1 MARRL
6 DDIQRPQE
14 SQKDRVSGALDRGGS
29 SRQHSPLVLFVSF
42 RGPSTSLRQVKME
55 WANRIHAN
63 MATNGAGAPE
73 RRLRPSSEA
82 ARRSQITRARLG
94 ARQPFCTNQP
104 CGVATTGQPEK
115 FASMKK
121 ILLELV
127 RFLIAVAILAGAYA
141 VFRKMG
147 TGEAPTLRAT
157 DEERAKIV
165 ETFVVQAHESG
176 LDIEVN
182 GVAAPYRE
190 IPVAA
195 EVAGRIVRKSP
206 NCRAGRYVEQGEEL
220 ILLDDADYVL
230 EVARLNK
237 EIEQAVGNL
246 KELDVEKDNV
256 KKLLL
261 LSEEDLE
268 IQRREVNRLVSLQ
281 QKKAASVADVD
292 QAQRVRIAAENGLT
306 QLRNQ
311 LRLHN
316 SRQVRLEAAEA
327 LKQVQ
332 LERAKLDLERT
343 RVRAPIS
350 GVIVVSPAEEDAF
363 VQRGSPLMTVEDTSR
378 VEVRCQLKM
387 EELYW
392 LWGLTN
398 RQASAST
405 ESNPGLPRRDYE
417 IPQAPVTVVYELG
430 DQQYRWRGQL
440 SRFEGIGLD
449 ERTRTMPCR
458 VLVHDPTKVQMPK
471 GQVAVAPPTLVR
483 GMFVKVQIHVAAE
496 EPLLRIPEFSIRPGE
511 SVWVFD
517 SGKLR
522 VVPVSIVRIAKGF
535 AVVRK
540 SQMLVAGARVVI
552 SPLVA
557 PRNGMPI
564 REVGLDLELDEPRP
578 FVPVEGDEK

>member
-1 MARRL
+1 
-6 DDIQRPQE
+6 
-14 SQKDRVSGALDRGGS
+14 
-29 SRQHSPLVLFVSF
+29 
-42 RGPSTSLRQVKME
+42 
-55 WANRIHAN
+55 
-63 MATNGAGAPE
+63 
-73 RRLRPSSEA
+73 
-82 ARRSQITRARLG
+82 
-94 ARQPFCTNQP
+94 
-104 CGVATTGQPEK
+104 
-115 FASMKK
+115 MKK

-471 GQVAVAPPTLVR
+471 G
-483 GMFVKVQIHVAAE
+483 
-496 EPLLRIPEFSIRPGE
+496 
-511 SVWVFD
+511 
-517 SGKLR
+517 
-522 VVPVSIVRIAKGF
+522 
-535 AVVRK
+535 
-540 SQMLVAGARVVI
+540 
-552 SPLVA
+552 
-557 PRNGMPI
+557 
-564 REVGLDLELDEPRP
+564 
-578 FVPVEGDEK
+578 